1 MDDPHDARPP
11 EPDRDDPGPPPAGL
25 PGHLDHHEPWARVG
39 QRPHPVR
46 HAVTGLLLAG
56 LAGLAVWGALV
67 GAGPARLDSAALGE
81 ALGVRTEGLNAAAVA
96 VTEVGSTVVMALL
109 ATLVGLWSW
118 ARGRKADAVFVVGA
132 MAGGVLLFRGI
143 KIVLDRPRPPAAAQV
158 VNETNES
165 LPSGH
170 ATMAVV
176 VIGSLVV
183 LAWAGRHRLGRALLL
198 AAAVLWVGAVGAT
211 RVYLGV
217 HWFSD
222 VVAGWLVGGAW
233 LALCAAVWSRRR
245 ARTTVS

>member
-1 MDDPHDARPP
+1 MDDPHDADPRPP
-11 EPDRDDPGPPPAGL
+11 HPGPPPAGL
-25 PGHLDHHEPWARVG
+25 PEHLHHHEP
-39 QRPHPVR
+39 HPLR
-46 HAVTGLLLAG
+46 HAVTGLLLAV

-81 ALGVRTEGLNAAAVA
+81 ALDVRTDGLNAAAVA
-96 VTEVGSTVVMALL
+96 VTEVGSTLVMALL
-109 ATLVGLWSW
+109 ATLVGVWCW
-118 ARGRKADAVFVVGA
+118 TRGRRADAVFVVGA

-143 KIVLDRPRPPAAAQV
+143 KILLDRPRPPAATQV
-158 VNETNES
+158 VAENNES

-170 ATMAVV
+170 ATMSMV

-198 AAAVLWVGAVGAT
+198 TGAVLWVGAVGAT
-211 RVYLGV
+211 RIYLGV

-233 LALCAAVWSRRR
+233 LALCAAAWTRRR
-245 ARTTVS
+245 ARSTVS